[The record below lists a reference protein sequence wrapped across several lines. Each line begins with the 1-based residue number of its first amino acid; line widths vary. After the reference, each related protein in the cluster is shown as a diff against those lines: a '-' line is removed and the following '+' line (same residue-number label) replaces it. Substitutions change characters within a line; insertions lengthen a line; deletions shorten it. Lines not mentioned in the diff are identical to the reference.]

1 MSLFGIDVSGHQPP
15 TVTSTVK
22 DYEFALVK
30 VSGGTEYV
38 SGKASQQIDGVIKRG
53 KLLGLYH
60 FALDGF
66 PDKGPVAE
74 ADHFLR
80 QVEPYLKLNPIL
92 VLDWEAEALKLPLS
106 WAHAWLDRVYEKTGV
121 KALFYTY
128 ADYAQRTYSLSSIA
142 QKGHELW
149 VASYGNEGL
158 TPRTSYHH
166 APEPPKDLVW
176 SKAVLFQ
183 FTRAGVLNGY
193 TASPGF
199 SGKLDLNVFYGDRK
213 TWETLAKDHR
223 KAPNEPIVTPP
234 KPNPTPTPQP
244 PRKTGQV
251 LAQEVLDGKWGNG
264 ADRKN
269 NLEKAG
275 YNYQAVQNEVNLVLT
290 RRNADKLAR
299 EVIDGKWGDGAD
311 RVKRLKDAGWDPT
324 TIQNEVNKLLNQKSL
339 SEIAKEVIQGKWG
352 NGNVRMARLRIAG
365 YDAAAVQKEVN
376 RQLNSK

>member
-38 SGKASQQIDGVIKRG
+38 SGKAPQQIDGVIKQG

-176 SKAVLFQ
+176 SKVVLFQ

-193 TASPGF
+193 AASPGF

-223 KAPNEPIVTPP
+223 KTPSEPVTPP

-264 ADRKN
+264 TDRKN